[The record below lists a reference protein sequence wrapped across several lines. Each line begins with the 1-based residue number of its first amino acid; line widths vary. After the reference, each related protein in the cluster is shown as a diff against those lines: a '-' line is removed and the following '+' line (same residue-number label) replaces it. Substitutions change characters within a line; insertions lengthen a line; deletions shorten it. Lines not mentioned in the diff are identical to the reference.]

1 MLNPFLRDVAAGES
15 SPRRARPT
23 YLALLPLLLYVLATA
38 SLLAMAV
45 RVPSVVAAALFVTAA
60 IVSLGAGV
68 ILALSFWILPELP
81 KSISLPPR
89 Q

>member
-1 MLNPFLRDVAAGES
+1 
-15 SPRRARPT
+15 
-23 YLALLPLLLYVLATA
+23 
-38 SLLAMAV
+38 
-45 RVPSVVAAALFVTAA
+45 
-60 IVSLGAGV
+60 VSLGAGV